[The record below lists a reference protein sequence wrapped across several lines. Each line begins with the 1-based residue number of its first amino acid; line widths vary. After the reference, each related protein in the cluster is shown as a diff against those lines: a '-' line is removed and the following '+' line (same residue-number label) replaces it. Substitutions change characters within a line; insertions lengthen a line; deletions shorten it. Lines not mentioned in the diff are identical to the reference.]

1 MRSPEV
7 RVRGRADGA
16 WTRAR
21 PVALGLAMTLALG
34 LALRSPAQGADP
46 PRPADPANP
55 ASLAAAVSG
64 PPALPPRA
72 QVGAII
78 DGLRRDPDLQETRL
92 TKTLRWKKDGGD
104 GQKKPV
110 ADSAWNGVVRWIAGA
125 LQWLAEAGRWLVWL
139 LGALAVALLALLLRR
154 WMRERA
160 DFAPPARAALP
171 SRVGTLDVRPESL
184 PEHIG
189 VEARALW
196 LSGAHRAALS
206 LLYRGALSRLIHVHA
221 VPIRAA
227 NTEDECLRLAR
238 ASLEQER
245 SAYFARLVGT
255 WRLAVYAARDPD
267 GSGVLGLCDD
277 FDRVLGDAAPGAL
290 A

>member
-1 MRSPEV
+1 VRSPEV
-7 RVRGRADGA
+7 RARGRAGRA
-16 WTRAR
+16 RTWARTRA
-21 PVALGLAMTLALG
+21 LGLALG
-34 LALRSPAQGADP
+34 LALRVPAQGAVP
-46 PRPADPANP
+46 PPPAGPANP
-55 ASLAAAVSG
+55 ARLAAAVPG

-72 QVGAII
+72 QVSTII

-92 TKTLRWKKDGGD
+92 NKTLRWKKDGGD
-104 GQKKPV
+104 EQKKPV
-110 ADSAWNGVVRWIAGA
+110 ADSAWNGLVRWIAGA

-160 DFAPPARAALP
+160 DAESPARAALP

-184 PEHIG
+184 PERIG
-189 VEARALW
+189 AEARALW

-255 WRLAVYAARDPD
+255 WRLAVYAARDPE

-277 FDRVLGDAAPGAL
+277 FDRVLGDAAPGAP